1 MSNQENLT
9 LAQLKAEAL
18 NQALATLA
26 SIVKLAFDR
35 SDYTGHVIP
44 ESVIEFTGI
53 YLSRVSSII
62 DRIK

>member
-26 SIVKLAFDR
+26 SVVKLAFDR
-35 SDYTGHVIP
+35 AGYTGHVIP
-44 ESVIEFTGI
+44 ESVIEFTGT